1 MTTHEQVMER
11 QTLSSSSSLLSVGAP
26 SFGGGGSFETM
37 DFSMPSY
44 DGSISS
50 SKSAPPSF
58 TATFSDS
65 TETASTPAVDKE
77 AEKAK
82 VCFKGYLILQ
92 SFIHNC
98 SHNRMC

>member
-1 MTTHEQVMER
+1 MVVER
-11 QTLSSSSSLLSVGAP
+11 QAFSSSSTLISAGAP

-65 TETASTPAVDKE
+65 TEAASAPAVDKE

-82 VCFKGYLILQ
+82 V
-92 SFIHNC
+92 
-98 SHNRMC
+98 